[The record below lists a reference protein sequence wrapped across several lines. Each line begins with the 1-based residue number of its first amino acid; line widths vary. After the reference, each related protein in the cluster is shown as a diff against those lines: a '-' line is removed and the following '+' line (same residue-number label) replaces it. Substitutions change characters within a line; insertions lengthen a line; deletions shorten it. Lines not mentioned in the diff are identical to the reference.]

1 MAPAA
6 DLMVRLAAFAV
17 RFETMRTH
25 ASYRVEGR
33 LETLDRRGRPD
44 SLRQM
49 KARVEADGRSANLV
63 VIEYTD
69 GGKDRTEYA
78 RKKSRE
84 SSEKRKRGTG
94 RKPFRM
100 PLLDEEQPRY
110 HFDQLEID
118 AADPGRVRIAFI
130 PRVREDDTLEGS
142 TWVDARTGT
151 LISAAFELSKPP
163 RGVDYLRFRAEFGA
177 ATELG
182 PAPSTVLVEGKGG
195 VLVFRKRF
203 RGALTLSDHCV
214 AP

>member
-6 DLMVRLAAFAV
+6 DLMVRLASYAI

-25 ASYRVEGR
+25 ANYAVEGR

-49 KARVEADGRSANLV
+49 KARVEADGRRAKLV

-69 GGKDRTEYA
+69 GGKDKTDDARRRT
-78 RKKSRE
+78 RE
-84 SSEKRKRGTG
+84 RSEKHKPGAG
-94 RKPFRM
+94 RKAFRM
-100 PLLDEEQPRY
+100 PLLAEEQPRY
-110 HFDQLEID
+110 LFDQLQID
-118 AADPGRVRIAFI
+118 AIDPTRLRIGFV

-142 TWVDARTGT
+142 AWVDVRAGT

-163 RGVDYLRFRAEFGA
+163 LGVDYLRFRAEFGA

-203 RGALTLSDHCV
+203 RGALTLSDHRI
-214 AP
+214 AS